1 LLCRHRQIVTAREH
15 DGLVLILVPA
25 PMTKSPAPDGDPVE
39 LGELSFPELAPNR
52 VAVLDAIAAPG
63 LRVAPS
69 TAARDLYRG
78 NLLKTALDGLSP
90 EARERA
96 DDAIVFVSGLW
107 GAVRPS
113 DELPDYRVHMCERP
127 AGLGH
132 LVQYWQEPLESV
144 LPHAAGGGL
153 IVDVRA
159 AEYLLAWR
167 PGAEL
172 ADRWVGLKPVRD
184 ASFEKGSDSSTSKT
198 VRGLVLH
205 RILSD
210 GLDPADPTE
219 LAEALAPHFAVQ
231 LRPPVD
237 HLHSWELRVVQ
248 PG

>member
-1 LLCRHRQIVTAREH
+1 M
-15 DGLVLILVPA
+15 LILVPA
-25 PMTKSPAPDGDPVE
+25 PMTKSPTPGGVPVD
-39 LGELSFPELAPNR
+39 LGELSFPELQSER
-52 VAVLDAIAAPG
+52 VAVLDAAAPRG
-63 LRVAPS
+63 IRVAP
-69 TAARDLYRG
+69 TTPARELYGG
-78 NLLKTALDGLSP
+78 NLLKTALAGLSP
-90 EARERA
+90 EALRRVDEW
-96 DDAIVFVSGLW
+96 VVYVSGLW

-144 LPHAAGGGL
+144 LPAAAGDGL

-167 PGAEL
+167 PTAAF

-184 ASFEKGSDSSTSKT
+184 ASFAKGSDSSTSKT
-198 VRGLVLH
+198 VRGLVLR

-210 GLDPADPTE
+210 GLDPSDPAGFAT
-219 LAEALAPHFAVQ
+219 ALEPHFRVQ

-237 HLHSWELRVVQ
+237 HLHPWELRVVQ
-248 PG
+248 PR